1 MGVFVTYYVILLC
14 HIRCKAEFFH
24 VFLLTDP
31 PGAAPE
37 RRGSSERFG
46 SSAGRGAGE
55 GAALVII
62 DDRQPARASVDMWA
76 LQAWVGPPHQHRTT
90 PWGATNISI
99 VISRL

>member
-1 MGVFVTYYVILLC
+1 M
-14 HIRCKAEFFH
+14 
-24 VFLLTDP
+24 FLLTDP
-31 PGAAPE
+31 AGAAPE

-46 SSAGRGAGE
+46 SSAGG

-76 LQAWVGPPHQHRTT
+76 LQAWVGPPHQHHTT